1 MQKFMIVLFNLKEDV
16 SPEDYEKFVAEED
29 APVVRQLPSV
39 VDMKVNR
46 VVGTMDGAPAPYQYM
61 ELITIT
67 DFEQL
72 GADAQAQAVQEVA
85 GKFQTMV
92 DGKPVFLFQ
101 EQFA

>member
-1 MQKFMIVLFNLKEDV
+1 MQKFMIVLFNLKEGV
-16 SPEDYEKFVAEED
+16 SPADYEKFIAEED

-39 VDMKVNR
+39 IDMKVNR

-61 ELITIT
+61 ELITVT

-72 GADAQAQAVQEVA
+72 GADAQSQAVQEVA

-92 DGKPVFLFQ
+92 EGKPVFLFQ
-101 EQFA
+101 EQFV